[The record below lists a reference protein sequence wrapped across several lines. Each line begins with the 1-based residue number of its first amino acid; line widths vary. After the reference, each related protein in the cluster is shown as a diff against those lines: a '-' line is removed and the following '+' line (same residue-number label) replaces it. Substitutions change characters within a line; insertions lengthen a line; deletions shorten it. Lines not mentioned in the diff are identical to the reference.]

1 MPIALLTAAAFAASI
16 VTCCAPE
23 EKCAGLAISAV
34 DAGRHEMLVN
44 AYALAI
50 GSGIPA
56 ALIRAY
62 GRGVDVPS
70 ARRERHSVATQP
82 AIASPSAAGGRVRR
96 RSCCP

>member
-56 ALIRAY
+56 ALIRAH
-62 GRGVDVPS
+62 GRRVDVPS
-70 ARRERHSVATQP
+70 ACREWHPDATQSSLTLP
-82 AIASPSAAGGRVRR
+82 
-96 RSCCP
+96 